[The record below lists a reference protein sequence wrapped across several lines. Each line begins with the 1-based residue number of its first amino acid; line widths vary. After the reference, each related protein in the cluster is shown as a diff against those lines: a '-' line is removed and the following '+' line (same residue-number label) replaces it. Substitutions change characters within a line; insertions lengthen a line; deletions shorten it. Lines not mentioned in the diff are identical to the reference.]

1 MNIPLYPIF
10 AKGREIYNNRGA
22 CKDVPKSEIFW
33 MNNKTIIT
41 IAGFKLW
48 DKAAISMDKTT
59 FFFAEFAWKKRVQ
72 LPAAGNAVYL
82 IDQNGR
88 RDVSW
93 KSAIKYASSLAEL
106 GTLRSADGDGNENV
120 KKAIGLMA
128 KRTILHVHHAFCTFL
143 SRPCRTTTL
152 KCLISRL
159 TEEVHKRRRN
169 FLSRSKLGYGS
180 YEFSFRRVHLHLTK
194 LLIWSNRDEDW
205 KNANSLFQRRF
216 RCRRHPRIL
225 RSLLLL
231 SVWEKCLLPILR
243 TASQL
248 LCQNFAHTK

>member
-1 MNIPLYPIF
+1 MRQGGHID
-10 AKGREIYNNRGA
+10 GQNN
-22 CKDVPKSEIFW
+22 
-33 MNNKTIIT
+33 
-41 IAGFKLW
+41 
-48 DKAAISMDKTT
+48 
-59 FFFAEFAWKKRVQ
+59 FFFRRVCMKKKSSASSGGKRC
-72 LPAAGNAVYL
+72 LSYRPKWPPWL
-82 IDQNGR
+82 
-88 RDVSW
+88 SW
-93 KSAIKYASSLAEL
+93 KAAIKYASSLAEL

-120 KKAIGLMA
+120 KKAIGLIA
-128 KRTILHVHHAFCTFL
+128 KTTILHVHHAFCTFL